1 MKTLFGIGCTLLLVL
16 GAPVVAA
23 QPYPSKTL
31 RIVVAF
37 PAGGPIDIVARMLAP
52 KLGETM
58 GQQIIVDNRS
68 GANGAIG
75 TENVVRSAADGY
87 TMYLAS
93 PSAIAI
99 GPSVYKVPYDT
110 LRDLACVSM
119 VSTTPELLVVHP
131 SLPVKSIKE
140 LVAMAKAQPGK
151 IVMAS
156 TGTGGLPHLA
166 LEMLKIA
173 TKIDILHVPY
183 KGAAPAVSDL
193 LGGQVH
199 GMFADLPVLY
209 PYVTSGRLRALAMA
223 SPKRAP
229 LLPNLPTMT
238 EAGLPTV
245 EAVNWYGILV
255 PAKTPH
261 EIITKLNEGVVKSLA
276 DKDLRSKLIDR
287 GAEPSTS
294 SPDQFTAFLR
304 RDIERWTNIVKTSG
318 VKLD

>member
-1 MKTLFGIGCTLLLVL
+1 
-16 GAPVVAA
+16 
-23 QPYPSKTL
+23 
-31 RIVVAF
+31 
-37 PAGGPIDIVARMLAP
+37 
-52 KLGETM
+52 
-58 GQQIIVDNRS
+58 
-68 GANGAIG
+68 
-75 TENVVRSAADGY
+75 
-87 TMYLAS
+87 
-93 PSAIAI
+93 
-99 GPSVYKVPYDT
+99 
-110 LRDLACVSM
+110 
-119 VSTTPELLVVHP
+119 VVHP

-166 LEMLKIA
+166 LEILKIA
-173 TKIDILHVPY
+173 AKIDILHVPY

-209 PYVTSGRLRALAMA
+209 PHVTSGRLRALAMA

-255 PAKTPH
+255 PAKTPF
-261 EIITKLNEGVVKSLA
+261 EIIAKLNEGIVKSLA
-276 DKDLRSKLIDR
+276 DNDLRSKLIER

-304 RDIERWTNIVKTSG
+304 RDIERWANIVKTSG